1 MLAILKT
8 EGEDTIMTTKQQ
20 LEALEYFSKHAGD
33 WRAKAADVGSIKANV
48 IEQRNGYVL
57 QVADERPAMR
67 SFLDVGCGTGEL
79 VCQIAKRGVDAT
91 GVDYAPE
98 MIDLAS
104 KKAQDEGITRAKFVS
119 CSIFDFEMQRE
130 SYGLISANGFIEY
143 ISQQEMQTFFD
154 LVAEALAPRGSFVVG
169 SRNRLFN
176 LVSMNDFTLQETE
189 SDGIDLLLREA
200 VKWTTAKEM
209 VGVVS
214 AECAP
219 LQAPETEH
227 AKTGIDVTT
236 RFQYSPFQLINLLQE
251 RGLRAVEV
259 YPVHIHGVTPS
270 FKEANTEI
278 HASIANLLQA
288 YARHNTQLLVHAS
301 TFMLHVKK
309 GE

>member
-1 MLAILKT
+1 
-8 EGEDTIMTTKQQ
+8 MTTKQQ
-20 LEALEYFSKHAGD
+20 QEALDYFRKHAED
-33 WRAKAADVGSIKANV
+33 WRSKAGGLGSAKVNV
-48 IEQRNGYVL
+48 IEQRNEYVL
-57 QVADERPAMR
+57 QVADECPAMR

-79 VCQIAKRGVDAT
+79 VCHIARRGVDAT
-91 GVDYAPE
+91 GVDYASE
-98 MIDLAS
+98 MINLAS
-104 KKAQDEGITRAKFVS
+104 KKAQDEGTTRAKFVC

-130 SYGLISANGFIEY
+130 SYDLISANGFIEY
-143 ISQQEMQTFFD
+143 VSQQETQAFFD
-154 LVAEALAPRGSFVVG
+154 LVAQALAPGGSFVVG

-176 LVSMNDFTLQETE
+176 LVSMNDFTLQEAE
-189 SDGIDLLLREA
+189 SGGIDLLLREA

-227 AKTGIDVTT
+227 TKTGIDVTT
-236 RFQYSPFQLINLLQE
+236 RFQYSPFQLINLLQD

-270 FKEANTEI
+270 FKEANPEM

-288 YARHNTQLLVHAS
+288 HARHNTQLLAHAS

>member
-1 MLAILKT
+1 L
-8 EGEDTIMTTKQQ
+8 TTKQQ
-20 LEALEYFSKHAGD
+20 KEALDYFRKHAED
-33 WRAKAADVGSIKANV
+33 WRSTAVGLGSAKVNV
-48 IEQRNGYVL
+48 IEKRNEYVL
-57 QVADERPAMR
+57 QVSDERSATR

-79 VCQIAKRGVDAT
+79 VCQMAKHGVDAT

-104 KKAQDEGITRAKFVS
+104 KKARDEGIPRAKFMCS
-119 CSIFDFEMQRE
+119 SIFDFEMHSER
-130 SYGLISANGFIEY
+130 YDLISANGFIEY
-143 ISQQEMQTFFD
+143 VSQQEMQTFFD
-154 LVAEALAPRGSFVVG
+154 LVAQALTPEGSFVVG

-176 LVSMNDFTLQETE
+176 LVTMNDFTLQETE
-189 SDGIDLLLREA
+189 SGDIDLLLREA

-214 AECAP
+214 AESAP

-227 AKTGIDVTT
+227 TKTGIDVAT
-236 RFQYSPFQLINLLQE
+236 RFQYSPFQLITLLQA

-270 FKEANTEI
+270 FIEANPEVHT
-278 HASIANLLQA
+278 SIANLLQA
-288 YARHNTQLLVHAS
+288 HARHNTQLLANAS